1 MVCFADKVILMKRK
15 NEPTLKGGNPIMMSE
30 ALKQQ
35 IAVKLGV
42 SNIVSSKGWGA
53 VSSKDC
59 GNIVREAIKIA
70 ESKLS

>member
-1 MVCFADKVILMKRK
+1 
-15 NEPTLKGGNPIMMSE
+15 MMSE

-35 IAVKLGV
+35 IAAKLGV
-42 SNIVSSKGWGA
+42 SNIVSSQGWGA